1 MWSESETYFRKFETE
16 KDWSVVMIKR
26 LAACV
31 REYKKD
37 SILTSVTVTFEV
49 LMEVIIPFF
58 MAFLIDEGI
67 NVGNISN
74 IYKYGAMLVVFALL
88 ALLCGVLAGKY
99 AARASAGF
107 AKNLRRDV
115 FYRVQ
120 NFSFSN
126 IDKYSTA
133 GIVTR
138 LTTDITNIQN
148 AYQMIIR
155 IAVRAPLMLIFS
167 LIMTFTIN
175 SRLAVIFLGVVPVL
189 ALGLYLII
197 RYAHPIFKRVF
208 KTYDRLNN
216 VVQENLLGIRVVKSY
231 VREEHEKKKFN
242 EVSDS
247 IYRDFTKAEKTIAY
261 NMPLMQLC
269 VYSTILLISWLSAKM
284 IVASTMTTGQLT
296 SLISYTLQ
304 ILMSLMMVSMILV
317 MITIARTSAERIDEI
332 LQEQSDLHN
341 GPNPV
346 RKVPNGAVQFENVSF
361 SYAKSK
367 EKLCL
372 HQVNLDIKSGQ
383 TIGIIGGTGSAKTT
397 LVQLIP
403 RLYDVTEGTVKV
415 GGIDV
420 RQYDIETLR
429 NEVAMVLQKN
439 TLFSGTIKE
448 NLRWGNE
455 SATDEEMIL
464 ACKLAQADEFI
475 RSFPDSYDTYIEQG
489 GANVSG
495 GQKQRLCIARALLK
509 KPKILI
515 LDDST
520 SAVDMKTDALIRRAF
535 QEQIPNTTKFIIAQR
550 ISSVEDAD
558 RIIVM
563 DNGGINGFG
572 THEELMRDN
581 AIYQEVYTSQVK
593 GGIIH
598 E

>member
-1 MWSESETYFRKFETE
+1 
-16 KDWSVVMIKR
+16 
-26 LAACV
+26 
-31 REYKKD
+31 
-37 SILTSVTVTFEV
+37 
-49 LMEVIIPFF
+49 
-58 MAFLIDEGI
+58 
-67 NVGNISN
+67 
-74 IYKYGAMLVVFALL
+74 
-88 ALLCGVLAGKY
+88 
-99 AARASAGF
+99 
-107 AKNLRRDV
+107 
-115 FYRVQ
+115 
-120 NFSFSN
+120 
-126 IDKYSTA
+126 
-133 GIVTR
+133 
-138 LTTDITNIQN
+138 
-148 AYQMIIR
+148 MIIR

-383 TIGIIGGTGSAKTT
+383 TTGIIGGTGSAKTT

-455 SATDEEMIL
+455 SATDEEMIH

>member
-31 REYKKD
+31 SEYKKD

-317 MITIARTSAERIDEI
+317 MITIARKHR
-332 LQEQSDLHN
+332 
-341 GPNPV
+341 
-346 RKVPNGAVQFENVSF
+346 
-361 SYAKSK
+361 
-367 EKLCL
+367 
-372 HQVNLDIKSGQ
+372 
-383 TIGIIGGTGSAKTT
+383 
-397 LVQLIP
+397 
-403 RLYDVTEGTVKV
+403 
-415 GGIDV
+415 
-420 RQYDIETLR
+420 
-429 NEVAMVLQKN
+429 
-439 TLFSGTIKE
+439 
-448 NLRWGNE
+448 
-455 SATDEEMIL
+455 
-464 ACKLAQADEFI
+464 
-475 RSFPDSYDTYIEQG
+475 
-489 GANVSG
+489 
-495 GQKQRLCIARALLK
+495 
-509 KPKILI
+509 
-515 LDDST
+515 
-520 SAVDMKTDALIRRAF
+520 
-535 QEQIPNTTKFIIAQR
+535 
-550 ISSVEDAD
+550 
-558 RIIVM
+558 
-563 DNGGINGFG
+563 
-572 THEELMRDN
+572 
-581 AIYQEVYTSQVK
+581 
-593 GGIIH
+593 
-598 E
+598 